1 MPQIIIS
8 YLYLIFNG
16 LFTCMLAGTR
26 KQVFQSHF
34 NTLTILTGKEWM
46 WYAHHRS
53 TLRVTSAK
61 GVQRSIYWLQLSYT
75 YSLPLLILS
84 SLLSWLASQ
93 SLFPIQI
100 GIVDL
105 NRDILKERILS
116 SCGYSPEAIILI
128 MVVGSMIV
136 LGTFATAARRY
147 PPGIPLAS
155 TYSAAISA
163 ACHRPPD
170 DVDASVLPVQ
180 WGVVSTKNGIGHC
193 SFSSRLVGPPIPG
206 RTYEW

>member
-1 MPQIIIS
+1 M
-8 YLYLIFNG
+8 
-16 LFTCMLAGTR
+16 R
-26 KQVFQSHF
+26 
-34 NTLTILTGKEWM
+34 
-46 WYAHHRS
+46 YAHHRS
-53 TLRVTSAK
+53 TLRVTSPK
-61 GVQRSIYWLQLSYT
+61 GAQRSTYWLKLPYT

-93 SLFPIQI
+93 SLFPIRI
-100 GIVDL
+100 GMLDL

-116 SCGYSPEAIILI
+116 SCGYSPEAIILT

-136 LGTFATAARRY
+136 LGTFATAGRRY
-147 PPGIPLAS
+147 QPGMPLAS
-155 TYSAAISA
+155 TCSAAISA

-170 DVDASVLPVQ
+170 DVDAAVLPVQ

-206 RTYEW
+206 RTYE